1 VVKLLDL
8 NSLESIIF
16 TQIKARFSSKIK
28 SKYKDLTFT
37 TEEESKT
44 PPKFP
49 NVYIGLETG
58 TETGLTLERTAI
70 EGGLFTFHIKVT
82 DNQNQQRVKEI
93 MGEIV
98 RIMKTMSF
106 NMPTGSMPIYQNTKD
121 TYWSD
126 ARFRRQLD
134 RNDFL

>member
-1 VVKLLDL
+1 MLDL

-16 TQIKARFSSKIK
+16 TQIKARFSPKIK

-49 NVYIGLETG
+49 NVYVYLMPSGESN
-58 TETGLTLERTAI
+58 LTLERTAF
-70 EGGLFTFHIKVT
+70 EGGDFTFQIKVT
-82 DNQNQQRVKEI
+82 DNSSQTPVKEI
-93 MGEIV
+93 TDEIV

-106 NMPTGSMPIYQNTKD
+106 YMPAGGTPIYENTKD
-121 TYWSD
+121 SFWSN
-126 ARFRRQLD
+126 ARFRRKLD